1 MFLILLVDICVGG
14 ISKMTTFILKL
25 CYLYDTSSYYFSY
38 GSIINQPTVQIS
50 NTYEMT
56 IALLQ
61 DFENDNLQDYRSIY
75 FLIVTKYFHKII
87 LGNDGF
93 LRGQRKVMEN
103 NLI

>member
-1 MFLILLVDICVGG
+1 
-14 ISKMTTFILKL
+14 
-25 CYLYDTSSYYFSY
+25 
-38 GSIINQPTVQIS
+38 
-50 NTYEMT
+50 MT